1 MLRTSGNQECERAI
15 RSLVKTILLYVN
27 LQRTILA
34 LALLI
39 AACTGDLRAQGENR
53 QPAPNSSGGGIPAS
67 EQGVQSAPQVLTVV
81 HRLNGLKVLRVMR
94 RSGAQVAEL
103 DKDFIRTPVS
113 HTTITAGL
121 ALGDGH
127 LVVARLEQ
135 AEVEVE
141 GSAAPAVAA
150 ERGSE
155 PDSTN
160 LLVVGRNGQQ
170 FTARYVGLDG
180 STGLSFLQVDGL
192 TLPLMR
198 DAPEER
204 LQAGQRVRLFAPEPA
219 SRAEGTATAGT
230 LYLRVGEVGGEI
242 ALIARTPSGKLA
254 RINVRA
260 SNLSRA
266 MVGGLA
272 LDDAGNV
279 IGIVEATRDKEA
291 RIIPLA
297 AVRSAAE
304 RVMARRGSVPRPWL
318 GARGREL
325 SASTIAQLT
334 SVGWKRAKA
343 AQLVSKGRGV
353 LLTSVAPATPAS
365 VAGLRAG
372 DIIERVDGRELKG
385 AQDFSLM
392 LDEAGGRAT
401 LRLMVLRP
409 NRAAPLAVSVRLE
422 ETLTPTAQTQMAEA
436 SAGHAQVADPFIS
449 RGAETIM
456 LSQKAAANL
465 GAQGG
470 RLVVFVQPESAAS
483 RAGLR
488 AGDVI
493 ESLDGRALSETGLR
507 LSAILNSRTQR
518 TLGIVRDGHRL
529 QLSLQ

>member
-1 MLRTSGNQECERAI
+1 MLH
-15 RSLVKTILLYVN
+15 VN
-27 LQRTILA
+27 LQRTVLA

-39 AACTGDLRAQGENR
+39 TACTGVLRAQDGNR
-53 QPAPNSSGGGIPAS
+53 QQTPNASSGSGIPAS

-103 DKDFIRTPVS
+103 DKDFIRAPVS

-135 AEVEVE
+135 AEVEVDAD
-141 GSAAPAVAA
+141 AAPAVSM
-150 ERGSE
+150 ERVSE
-155 PDSTN
+155 ADSTN

-170 FTARYVGLDG
+170 FAARYVGLDG

-198 DAPEER
+198 DAAEER
-204 LQAGQRVRLFAPEPA
+204 LQVGQRVRLCAPEPA

-230 LYLRVGEVGGEI
+230 LYLRVGEVEGEI
-242 ALIARTPSGKLA
+242 ALIARTPSGKIA

-260 SNLSRA
+260 SHLSRA
-266 MVGGLA
+266 IVGGLA
-272 LDDAGNV
+272 LDEAGDI
-279 IGIVEATRDKEA
+279 IGIVESNRGKEA

-297 AVRSAAE
+297 AVRLAAE

-343 AQLVSKGRGV
+343 AQLVSKGQGI
-353 LLTSVAPATPAS
+353 LLTSVDPATPAA

-401 LRLMVLRP
+401 IRLMVLRP
-409 NRAAPLAVSVRLE
+409 NRAAPLAFTVKLE
-422 ETLTPTAQTQMAEA
+422 ETLTPAARTQMAEA

-470 RLVVFVQPESAAS
+470 RLVVFVQPQSAAS

-507 LSAILNSRTQR
+507 PTIILNSPAQR
-518 TLGIVRDGHRL
+518 TLGIVRDGQRL
-529 QLSLQ
+529 KISLP